1 MQHHRRSIRLR
12 GHDYS
17 QSGFYFITVCT
28 AQRECLFGNIVDG
41 EMVLNEYGQMVRDE
55 WAKTASIRR
64 EITLDEYVIMPN
76 HFHGILVIADGRGDR
91 PVARTKTNSVA
102 GTKPQSGPMPRSI
115 GAFVAGFKSAVTQRI
130 NTKRQT
136 PRQPVWQRNYYE
148 HIIRNDAELNNIREY
163 IRNNPAQWELDD
175 LYRS

>member
-12 GHDYS
+12 EYDYS
-17 QSGFYFITVCT
+17 QPGFYFITVCT
-28 AQRECLFGNIVDG
+28 AQRECLFGEIVDG

-76 HFHGILVIADGRGDR
+76 HFHRILVIVDGRGDR
-91 PVARTKTNSVA
+91 PVARTET
-102 GTKPQSGPMPRSI
+102 QSGPMPRSI

-136 PRQPVWQRNYYE
+136 PRQPVWHRNYYE
-148 HIIRNDAELNNIREY
+148 HIIRNDSELNGIREY